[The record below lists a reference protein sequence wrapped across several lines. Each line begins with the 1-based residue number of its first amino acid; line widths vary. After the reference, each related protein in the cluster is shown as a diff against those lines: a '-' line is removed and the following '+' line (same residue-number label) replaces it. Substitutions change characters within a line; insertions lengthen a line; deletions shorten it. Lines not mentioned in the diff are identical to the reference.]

1 MCAPPL
7 RRVGV
12 RSSSHQGLEIYKGVS
27 SSVYN
32 CIYEAICR
40 NYLLSCM
47 GFFSRVTATQL
58 PEDFLLKNP
67 FLIRHCSVVTTVL
80 CSPQER
86 RGCGLIPAEST
97 NFLNVGCE
105 IQPTYQNLSIDNCV
119 LAYYLLSYGM
129 TAYVNSFCSL
139 LLLSH
144 YDDDLENICQY
155 LSPSEEVK
163 TRIPGIITLHSEK
176 LTVF

>member
-1 MCAPPL
+1 M
-7 RRVGV
+7 RTG
-12 RSSSHQGLEIYKGVS
+12 I
-27 SSVYN
+27 
-32 CIYEAICR
+32 
-40 NYLLSCM
+40 
-47 GFFSRVTATQL
+47 
-58 PEDFLLKNP
+58 
-67 FLIRHCSVVTTVL
+67 
-80 CSPQER
+80 
-86 RGCGLIPAEST
+86 
-97 NFLNVGCE
+97 
-105 IQPTYQNLSIDNCV
+105 
-119 LAYYLLSYGM
+119 LLSYGM